1 MLNGS
6 IQENETNHKNVQT
19 SGVGSVFKVYNVNCI
34 EKIDLGRRRDIK
46 ENEWRE
52 LKQRVGGVLIY
63 FLERPWHR
71 TVISY
76 F

>member
-1 MLNGS
+1 M
-6 IQENETNHKNVQT
+6 
-19 SGVGSVFKVYNVNCI
+19 

-52 LKQRVGGVLIY
+52 LKQKVGEVPIY
-63 FLERPWHR
+63 FLEHPWHR